1 MIIRFDASLTQP
13 ASGVLNSKHGLTGCQ
28 LVSAEQRTLA
38 HRLRYRVFV
47 DKLKWVS
54 GQNGLERD
62 LHDDNAIIFGVL
74 EGHLLRGTVRVILPH
89 HPFML
94 EHAFKD
100 LLDGQPMQKA
110 TDVIEVS
117 RFTID
122 PDMTDR
128 RQKRRVVFLLHYLLY
143 QWMRRNR
150 MRYLYM
156 VSTHAMIESLR
167 RTRGTTVT
175 TFGRQAT
182 TQDNSS
188 YQAALIDMGQIMD
201 WRHRVQYR
209 LQFLLL

>member
-1 MIIRFDASLTQP
+1 VITRFGASLMQP

-28 LVSAEQRTLA
+28 LVSAEHRALA
-38 HRLRYRVFV
+38 HGLRYRVFV
-47 DKLKWVS
+47 DGLKWV
-54 GQNGLERD
+54 GGEDGLEVD
-62 LHDDNAIIFGVL
+62 EHDESAIVFGVL

-94 EHAFKD
+94 EHAFRD
-100 LLDGQPMQKA
+100 LLDGQPLRKTA
-110 TDVIEVS
+110 DVIEVS
-117 RFTID
+117 RFAID
-122 PDMTDR
+122 PDMADR

-143 QWMRRNR
+143 LWMRRNR

-167 RTRGTTVT
+167 RTRGTTIT
-175 TFGRQAT
+175 TFGRKAVMR
-182 TQDNSS
+182 DNSS
-188 YQAALIDMGQIMD
+188 YQAALIDMGPIMD